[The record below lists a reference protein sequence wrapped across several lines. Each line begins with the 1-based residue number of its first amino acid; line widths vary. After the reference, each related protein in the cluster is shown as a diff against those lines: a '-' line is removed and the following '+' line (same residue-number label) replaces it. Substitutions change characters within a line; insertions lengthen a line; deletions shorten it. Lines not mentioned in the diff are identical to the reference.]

1 MKIRETHR
9 IVVMGGGGVG
19 KTSLVTQFMEGF
31 FLTSYKPTVEDYY
44 RHTVKTPGKCPLP
57 PTPPSSLTPDH
68 RCPDGHIHT
77 VEIVDT
83 SGTHIFPA
91 MRELSIR

>member
-31 FLTSYKPTVEDYY
+31 FLASYKPTVEDYY
-44 RHTVKTPGKCPLP
+44 RHTVKTPG
-57 PTPPSSLTPDH
+57 
-68 RCPDGHIHT
+68 
-77 VEIVDT
+77 
-83 SGTHIFPA
+83 
-91 MRELSIR
+91 M

>member
-31 FLTSYKPTVEDYY
+31 FLASYKPTVEDYY
-44 RHTVKTPGKCPLP
+44 RHTVKTPGESRWRP
-57 PTPPSSLTPDH
+57 
-68 RCPDGHIHT
+68 
-77 VEIVDT
+77 E
-83 SGTHIFPA
+83 
-91 MRELSIR
+91 